1 MTTQMI
7 IAQCLMVLTLVIMIT
22 GMTPIYITAITGAAI
37 SAIVAGFLVCIY
49 SGSVAAE
56 PELIT

>member
-37 SAIVAGFLVCIY
+37 SGNCRRLPACRKR
-49 SGSVAAE
+49 SDDNCKDD
-56 PELIT
+56 